1 MNPHRELAADD
12 VDMPRHRLRGR
23 MIARVA
29 LIAALSMTTLAF
41 AGDTSLRQAP
51 TIYAFTNVTVLA
63 MDAERL
69 VADRTVIVRGDRIEH
84 VGSSTTIDVPAGAVR
99 IDGRGKYLM
108 PGLAE
113 MHAHIMGAG
122 AQGNAGE
129 ALNKDILLLYLANG
143 ITSIRAML
151 GAPNQLVL
159 RERINSG
166 DVLGPSMWVG
176 APSINGSTAPTAD
189 SAAKLVRLHKTAG
202 YDFIKLHGG
211 LTNAGYDSMAATAR
225 AVGLTWAGHVSTAV
239 GVERTLATGQS
250 TIEHLDGYLFG
261 VRSTGAG
268 DPGNVGDSI
277 RSTDEARFSVLAH
290 ATKTGGTWN
299 TATMSL
305 YLNIF
310 NRAESPETMAERPEM
325 KYWMKTGV
333 QGWVRGLK
341 SRITSDANNGITP
354 DVAARQ
360 LELRRRFLKTL
371 ADSGAPLLMG
381 TDSPQ
386 LFMVPG
392 FSLHR
397 EIAEMAAAGMRPYQ
411 IYETG
416 TRNVARYVSTALKQ
430 DGRFGTIVAG
440 NRADL
445 VLLEANPLESVG
457 NLTRRAGVMVRGRW
471 LPKSEID
478 RQLADLAERMALR

>member
-1 MNPHRELAADD
+1 MRIETA
-12 VDMPRHRLRGR
+12 R
-23 MIARVA
+23 IALVT
-29 LIAALSMTTLAF
+29 ALSAMTLAS
-41 AGDTSLRQAP
+41 AQRASVRHAP
-51 TIYAFTNVTVLA
+51 TIYAFTNVAVLA

-69 VADRTVIVRGDRIEH
+69 VADQTVVVRDDRIEL
-84 VGSSTTIDVPAGAVR
+84 VGPSTTVAVPASATR

-113 MHAHIMGAG
+113 MHAHIMGAQ

-129 ALNKDILLLYLANG
+129 AINKDILLLYLANG

-151 GAPNQLVL
+151 GTPNQLLL
-159 RERINSG
+159 RERINHE

-189 SAAKLVRLHKTAG
+189 SAARLVRLHKAAG

-211 LTNAGYDSMAATAR
+211 LTNASYDSMAATAR
-225 AVGLTWAGHVSTAV
+225 AAGLSWAGHVSRDV
-239 GVERTLATGQS
+239 GVERTIATGQS

-277 RSTDEARFSVLAH
+277 RSTDEARFPALAH
-290 ATKTGGTWN
+290 ATKTAGTWN
-299 TATMSL
+299 TPTMSL

-310 NRAESPETMAERPEM
+310 NRAESPEMMAERPEM

-333 QGWVRGLK
+333 AGWVRGLK
-341 SRITSDANNGITP
+341 SRIVSDANTGITP
-354 DVAARQ
+354 ELAARQ

-416 TRNVARYVSTALKQ
+416 TRNVARYVSGVLKQ

-445 VLLEANPLESVG
+445 VLLDANPLESVG
-457 NLTRRAGVMVRGRW
+457 NLTRRAGVMVRGQW

-478 RQLADLAERMALR
+478 RQLADLAARMALR

>member
-1 MNPHRELAADD
+1 MTAERHVR
-12 VDMPRHRLRGR
+12 PRR
-23 MIARVA
+23 AWVA
-29 LIAALSMTTLAF
+29 LIAALAMASLALTR
-41 AGDTSLRQAP
+41 GSSLPQAP
-51 TIYAFTNVTVLA
+51 GVYAFTNVAVLA
-63 MDAERL
+63 MDGERL
-69 VADRTVIVRGDRIEH
+69 AADQTVIVRGDRIEN
-84 VGSSTTIDVPAGAVR
+84 VGSSTTVNVPGGAVR

-113 MHAHIMGAG
+113 MHAHIMAAG
-122 AQGNAGE
+122 AQGNADE
-129 ALNKDILLLYLANG
+129 AMNKDILLLYLANG

-151 GAPNQLVL
+151 GTPNQLVL
-159 RERINSG
+159 RERINRG

-176 APSINGSTAPTAD
+176 APSINGATAPTAD
-189 SAAKLVRLHKTAG
+189 SAAKLVRLHKAAG

-211 LTNAGYDSMAATAR
+211 LTNASYDSMAAAAR
-225 AVGLTWAGHVSTAV
+225 AVGLTWAGHVSSAV
-239 GVERTLATGQS
+239 GVERTIATGQS

-268 DPGNVGDSI
+268 DPGNLGDSI
-277 RSTDEARFSVLAH
+277 RSTNEARFPALAH
-290 ATKTGGTWN
+290 ATKVAGTWN
-299 TATMSL
+299 TPTMSL

-333 QGWVRGLK
+333 VGWVRGLK
-341 SRITSDANNGITP
+341 NRIASDANLGITP
-354 DVAARQ
+354 EVAARQ

-386 LFMVPG
+386 MFMVPG

-416 TRNVARYVSTALKQ
+416 TKNVARYISTVLKQ

-445 VLLEANPLESVG
+445 VLLDANPLESVG
-457 NLTRRAGVMVRGRW
+457 NLTHRAGVMVRGRW
-471 LPKSEID
+471 LPKSELD
-478 RQLADLAERMALR
+478 RGLADLAARMALR

>member
-1 MNPHRELAADD
+1 MLWSAADD
-12 VDMPRHRLRGR
+12 FVTSRHGVRAR
-23 MIARVA
+23 MIA
-29 LIAALSMTTLAF
+29 LIATLATTTLSF
-41 AGDTSLRQAP
+41 ARGTPPRQAA
-51 TIYAFTNVTVLA
+51 TVYAFTNVTVLA

-69 VADRTVIVRGDRIEH
+69 VADQTVIVRGDRIEN
-84 VGSSTTIDVPAGAVR
+84 VGPSTKVDVPAGAVR

-122 AQGNAGE
+122 AQGNADE
-129 ALNKDILLLYLANG
+129 AMNKDILLLYLANG

-151 GAPNQLVL
+151 GTPNQLVL
-159 RERINSG
+159 RERINRG
-166 DVLGPSMWVG
+166 DVLGPTMWVG

-189 SAAKLVRLHKTAG
+189 SAAKLVRLHKAAG

-211 LTNAGYDSMAATAR
+211 LTNASYDSMTAAAR
-225 AVGLTWAGHVSTAV
+225 AVGLTWAGHVSSAV
-239 GVERTLATGQS
+239 GVERTIATGQS

-268 DPGNVGDSI
+268 DPGNLGDSI
-277 RSTDEARFSVLAH
+277 RSTNEGRFPALAH
-290 ATKTGGTWN
+290 ATKAAGTWN
-299 TATMSL
+299 TPTMSL

-310 NRAESPETMAERPEM
+310 NRAESPETMATRPEM
-325 KYWMKTGV
+325 KYWMKSGV
-333 QGWVRGLK
+333 AGWVRGLK
-341 SRITSDANNGITP
+341 SRIASDANLGISP
-354 DVAARQ
+354 EVAARQ

-386 LFMVPG
+386 MFMVPG

-416 TRNVARYVSTALKQ
+416 TKNVARYVSTVLKQ

-445 VLLEANPLESVG
+445 VLLDANPLESVA

-471 LPKSEID
+471 LPKLEID
-478 RQLADLAERMALR
+478 RQLADLSARMALR

>member
-1 MNPHRELAADD
+1 MKMLVRTAL
-12 VDMPRHRLRGR
+12 V
-23 MIARVA
+23 VA
-29 LIAALSMTTLAF
+29 LATTTLAF
-41 AGDTSLRQAP
+41 ARREPSRHAP
-51 TIYAFTNVTVLA
+51 TVYAFTNVSVLA
-63 MDAERL
+63 MNAEKLDA
-69 VADRTVIVRGDRIEH
+69 DQTVIIRDDRIES
-84 VGSSTTIDVPAGAVR
+84 VGPSSAAKIPANATR

-113 MHAHIMGAG
+113 MHAHVMAAQ
-122 AQGNAGE
+122 AQGNANE
-129 ALNKDILLLYLANG
+129 AINKDILLLYLANG

-151 GAPNQLVL
+151 GTPNQLVL
-159 RERINSG
+159 RDAINRG
-166 DVLGPSMWVG
+166 EVLGPSMWVS

-189 SAAKLVRLHKTAG
+189 SAAKLVRLHKAAG

-211 LTNAGYDSMAATAR
+211 LTNASYDSMAANAR
-225 AVGLTWAGHVSTAV
+225 AAGLTWAGHVSRDV
-239 GVERTLATGQS
+239 GVERTIATGQS

-261 VRSTGAG
+261 VRSTGAA
-268 DPGNVGDSI
+268 DPGMVGDSI
-277 RSTDEARFSVLAH
+277 RLMDESRFPIARARHQARRHVEHPDDVALSQRLQ
-290 ATKTGGTWN
+290 
-299 TATMSL
+299 
-305 YLNIF
+305 
-310 NRAESPETMAERPEM
+310 RAETPEVMAERPEM

-333 QGWVRGLK
+333 TGWVRGMK
-341 SRITSDANNGITP
+341 SRIVSDEKTGITP
-354 DVAARQ
+354 AVAARQ
-360 LELRRRFLKTL
+360 LELRRKFLKTL

-416 TRNVARYVSTALKQ
+416 TRNVARYVSGSLKQ

-445 VLLEANPLESVG
+445 VLLDANPLLSVA
-457 NLTRRAGVMVRGRW
+457 NLTSRAGVMVRGRW

-478 RQLADLAERMALR
+478 SQLAELATRMAAR

>member
-1 MNPHRELAADD
+1 MTGK
-12 VDMPRHRLRGR
+12 RHPLVRLR
-23 MIARVA
+23 V
-29 LIAALSMTTLAF
+29 IAALAATTLAF
-41 AGDTSLRQAP
+41 ATRDVSHRAP
-51 TIYAFTNVTVLA
+51 TIYAFTNVSVLA
-63 MDAERL
+63 MTGEQLA
-69 VADRTVIVRGDRIEH
+69 ADQTVIVRDDRIER
-84 VGSSTTIDVPAGAVR
+84 VGAATTVSVPAGATR

-113 MHAHIMGAG
+113 MHAHIMGAQ
-122 AQGNAGE
+122 AQGNADE
-129 ALNKDILLLYLANG
+129 ALNKDILLLYVANG

-151 GAPNQLVL
+151 GTPNQLVL
-159 RERINSG
+159 RERINRG
-166 DVLGPSMWVG
+166 EILGPSMWVG
-176 APSINGSTAPTAD
+176 APSINGSSAPTAD
-189 SAAKLVRLHKTAG
+189 SAAKLVRLHKAAG

-211 LTNAGYDSMAATAR
+211 LTNASYDSMAAAAR
-225 AVGLTWAGHVSTAV
+225 AAGLTWAGHVSHDV
-239 GVERTLATGQS
+239 GVERTIATGQS

-268 DPGNVGDSI
+268 DPGRVGDSI
-277 RSTDEARFSVLAH
+277 RLTDESRFPALVH
-290 ATKTGGTWN
+290 VTKAAGTWN
-299 TATMSL
+299 TPTMSL
-305 YLNIF
+305 YLNVF
-310 NRAESPETMAERPEM
+310 NRSESPETMAERPEM

-333 QGWVRGLK
+333 AGWVRGLTN
-341 SRITSDANNGITP
+341 RIVSDAAAGITP
-354 DVAARQ
+354 ALAARQ
-360 LELRRRFLKTL
+360 LELRRKFLKAL

-411 IYETG
+411 IYESG
-416 TRNVARYVSTALKQ
+416 TRNVARYVSGVLKQ

-445 VLLEANPLESVG
+445 VLLDANPLLNVA
-457 NLTRRAGVMVRGRW
+457 NLTQRAGVMVRGRW

-478 RQLADLAERMALR
+478 SQLADLAARMAGR

>member
-1 MNPHRELAADD
+1 MNTTARIALMAALAA
-12 VDMPRHRLRGR
+12 
-23 MIARVA
+23 
-29 LIAALSMTTLAF
+29 TTLGLA
-41 AGDTSLRQAP
+41 RRAP
-51 TIYAFTNVTVLA
+51 SIYAFTNVSVLA
-63 MDAERL
+63 MDGERL
-69 VADRTVIVRGDRIEH
+69 LPDQTVIVRGDRIESIGPASK
-84 VGSSTTIDVPAGAVR
+84 VTIPSGAMR

-113 MHAHIMGAG
+113 MHAHVMDSR
-122 AQGNAGE
+122 AQGNADE
-129 ALNKDILLLYLANG
+129 TLNKDILLLYVANG

-151 GAPNQLVL
+151 GTPNQLVL
-159 RERINSG
+159 RERIDRG
-166 DVLGPSMWVG
+166 EILGPSMWVG
-176 APSINGSTAPTAD
+176 APSINGSSAPTAD
-189 SAAKLVRLHKTAG
+189 SAAKLVRRHKAAG

-211 LTNAGYDSMAATAR
+211 LTNASYDSMAANAR
-225 AVGLTWAGHVSTAV
+225 AAGLTWAGHVSRDV
-239 GVERTLATGQS
+239 GVERTISSGQS

-277 RSTDEARFSVLAH
+277 RSIDETRFPSLVH
-290 ATKTGGTWN
+290 ATKVAGTWN
-299 TATMSL
+299 TPTMSL

-310 NRAESPETMAERPEM
+310 NRAESPEAMAERPEM
-325 KYWMKTGV
+325 KYWMKSGV
-333 QGWVRGLK
+333 AGWVRGMK
-341 SRITSDANNGITP
+341 SRILSDANTGISP
-354 DVAARQ
+354 EVAARQ
-360 LELRRRFLKTL
+360 LELRRKFLKAL

-416 TRNVARYVSTALKQ
+416 TRNVARYVSGALKQ

-445 VLLEANPLESVG
+445 VLLDANPLSSVA
-457 NLTRRAGVMVRGRW
+457 NLTLRAGVMVRGRW
-471 LPKSEID
+471 LPKAEID
-478 RQLADLAERMALR
+478 RQLSELAARMAQR

>member
-1 MNPHRELAADD
+1 MT
-12 VDMPRHRLRGR
+12 
-23 MIARVA
+23 ARTA
-29 LIAALSMTTLAF
+29 LITTLATTTLAF
-41 AGDTSLRQAP
+41 ARRSPARHAP
-51 TIYAFTNVTVLA
+51 TIYAFTNVSVLA

-69 VADRTVIVRGDRIEH
+69 VADQTVIVRDDRIET
-84 VGSSTTIDVPAGAVR
+84 VGPSATVNVPANATR
-99 IDGRGKYLM
+99 IDGRGKHLM

-113 MHAHIMGAG
+113 MHAHIMAAG

-129 ALNKDILLLYLANG
+129 AINKDILLLYVANG

-151 GAPNQLVL
+151 GTPNQLVL

-166 DVLGPSMWVG
+166 EVLGPSMWVG
-176 APSINGSTAPTAD
+176 APSINGNTAPTAD
-189 SAAKLVRLHKTAG
+189 SAAKLVRLHKAAG

-211 LTNAGYDSMAATAR
+211 LTNASYDSMAAAAR
-225 AVGLTWAGHVSTAV
+225 AAGLTWAGHVSSDV
-239 GVERTLATGQS
+239 GVERTIATGQS
-250 TIEHLDGYLFG
+250 TIEHLDGYVFG
-261 VRSTGAG
+261 VRSTGAR

-277 RSTDEARFSVLAH
+277 RSMNEARFPALAH
-290 ATKTGGTWN
+290 ATKAAGTWN

-310 NRAESPETMAERPEM
+310 NRAESPEMMAERPEM

-333 QGWVRGLK
+333 AAWVRGLK
-341 SRITSDANNGITP
+341 SRIGSDANTGIAP
-354 DVAARQ
+354 EVAARQ
-360 LELRRRFLKTL
+360 LELRRRLLKTL

-416 TRNVARYVSTALKQ
+416 TKNVARYVSTALKH

-445 VLLEANPLESVG
+445 VLLDANPLESVG
-457 NLTRRAGVMVRGRW
+457 NLTRRAGVMVRGQW

-478 RQLADLAERMALR
+478 RQLADLAARMALR